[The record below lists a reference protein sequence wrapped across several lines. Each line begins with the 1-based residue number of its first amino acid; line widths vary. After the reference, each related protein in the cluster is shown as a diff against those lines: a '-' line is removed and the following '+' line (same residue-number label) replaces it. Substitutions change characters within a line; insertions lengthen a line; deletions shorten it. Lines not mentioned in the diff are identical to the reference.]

1 MYMTGSRPP
10 PRGGGG
16 AGPERHSRVFWV
28 ELCRPGF
35 HTLTLF
41 KIKIVYF
48 ATLFKTRDLIL
59 RS

>member
-10 PRGGGG
+10 PGGGP
-16 AGPERHSRVFWV
+16 GPGRHSRVFWV

-41 KIKIVYF
+41 KIKIV